1 MPIRDCTILAVEG
14 TQAAGKTTL
23 VHALTAHYRE
33 RGVHVGCT
41 LEAARLSPFIDDI
54 VLHDAGDFDLT
65 AELDL
70 YAAALSA
77 QLRAARNYSLLI
89 TDKTV
94 MNVTAYARLVLAFAT
109 PGDEAVLTALET
121 LSAMW
126 APSAYDAVIFAS
138 DHFDE
143 ASGGDRY
150 RSKVLGLQTAAGEWV
165 RRACTVTGVTMLDL
179 PVGLDTP
186 ARVQWI
192 DGKVRDLGLIP
203 G

>member
-1 MPIRDCTILAVEG
+1 MPIRDCTVLAVEG

-33 RGVHVGCT
+33 RGVHVTCT
-41 LEAARLSPFIDDI
+41 LEAARLSPFMDDV
-54 VLHDAGDFDLT
+54 VLHGARDFDLT

-94 MNVTAYARLVLAFAT
+94 MNVTAYARLLLKSLS
-109 PGDEAVLTALET
+109 PGDAAVLTALEA
-121 LSAMW
+121 LSAAW
-126 APSAYDAVIFAS
+126 APSAYDAVIYAS
-138 DHFDE
+138 DHFDQG
-143 ASGGDRY
+143 SGGDRY
-150 RSKVLGLQTAAGEWV
+150 RSKVLGLQNTVGERV
-165 RRACTVTGVTMLDL
+165 RRACAATGVPMLDL
-179 PVGLDTP
+179 PSGLDTP
-186 ARVQWI
+186 VRVQWV

-203 G
+203 H